1 MYGKNIMYKIS
12 FADNLGI
19 NIKMGKSPF
28 LIINFFLYLC
38 LILIG
43 CSKTDNSSSKKTGN
57 TYPSNTKT
65 CDTYESENYTCFEKL
80 DPKGFPEY
88 YLIPP
93 TNDFVLVVSNETYAL
108 WTADIFSGDTGFY
121 TDRQRLAKNLYT
133 IIEDNFDFLI
143 AVNQYDYESDLNPTA
158 RAGYSGK
165 NAAVR
170 NIVSGIGLSTSYNF
184 TSSYGSSGRLG
195 SFIHMPAHY
204 LVSNGPMLHEMMH
217 QWGNSF
223 FKYDSG
229 HWGLSGVGGGQLGGF
244 EPSPLMT
251 SDNLT
256 SGAYALT
263 TGKFR
268 AASSKFSSSFGT
280 FANGGNSIPYSNFE
294 KWLMGLIPASDVPN
308 FKIPITSGDTY
319 STLGADG
326 LITADNITEISLTDI
341 LSNPSNYDN
350 NTIPKE
356 YRISSA
362 SNIGPRDPDYN
373 TSRKKFRA
381 LVVLITN
388 NTLMEQYKYDTYWNT
403 ESNSWASKP
412 GSTKTLEDF
421 QSSIAKFA
429 LNSGDN
435 SSTYIEKKWQ
445 PVPAGSVAETLG
457 DGKEYIK
464 IPDSNYNF
472 WEATGGLATLQ
483 IDNLSGSIKSDL
495 ISRFVS
501 KGDHSDRINIE
512 TKKISH
518 NIVNDPFDD
527 PLFFNPFNN

>member
-1 MYGKNIMYKIS
+1 
-12 FADNLGI
+12 
-19 NIKMGKSPF
+19 
-28 LIINFFLYLC
+28 
-38 LILIG
+38 
-43 CSKTDNSSSKKTGN
+43 
-57 TYPSNTKT
+57 
-65 CDTYESENYTCFEKL
+65 L

-108 WTADIFSGDTGFY
+108 WTADISSGDTGFY
-121 TDRQRLAKNLYT
+121 TDKLRLAKNLYT
-133 IIEDNFDFLI
+133 IFEDNFDFLI
-143 AVNQYDYESDLNPTA
+143 AFSQYDYASNLDLSA
-158 RAGYSGK
+158 RAGYSGI
-165 NAAVR
+165 NASVR
-170 NIVSGIGLSTSYNF
+170 NIVLGIGLSLFDY

-195 SFIHMPAHY
+195 SFIHMPLHY
-204 LVSNGPMLHEMMH
+204 YVSSGPMLHEMMH
-217 QWGNSF
+217 QWGNFF

-244 EPSPLMT
+244 EPSTLMT

-319 STLGADG
+319 STKGADG

-350 NTIPKE
+350 NSIPKE
-356 YRISSA
+356 YRIRSA
-362 SNIGPRDPDYN
+362 SNTGSRNPNYS
-373 TSRKKFRA
+373 TSRKNFRA
-381 LVVLITN
+381 LIVLITN
-388 NTLMEQYKYDTYWNT
+388 NTLMEQYKYDTYWDT
-403 ESNSWASKP
+403 ESNSWSSKP
-412 GSTKTLEDF
+412 GSTKTLDDF

-435 SSTYIEKKWQ
+435 SSAYIEKKWQ

-464 IPDSNYNF
+464 IPDTNYNF

-495 ISRFVS
+495 NSRFVS

-527 PLFFNPFNN
+527 LLFFSPF

>member
-1 MYGKNIMYKIS
+1 MYGKDIMYKIS

-19 NIKMGKSPF
+19 NIKMDKSPF

-43 CSKTDNSSSKKTGN
+43 CSKTDNSSSKKTDN

-108 WTADIFSGDTGFY
+108 WTADVSSGDTGFY
-121 TDRQRLAKNLYT
+121 TDNLRLAKNLYT
-133 IIEDNFDFLI
+133 IFEDNFDFII
-143 AVNQYDYESDLNPTA
+143 AVNQYDYEFDLNLSA
-158 RAGYSGK
+158 RAGYSGI

-170 NIVSGIGLSTSYNF
+170 NIVSGIGLSTTYNV

-204 LVSNGPMLHEMMH
+204 LVSNGPMLHEIMH

-244 EPSPLMT
+244 EPSTLMT

-263 TGKFR
+263 IGTFR

-319 STLGADG
+319 SKLGADG

-341 LSNPSNYDN
+341 LSNPSNNDN

-362 SNIGPRDPDYN
+362 SNIGPRNPDYN

-388 NTLMEQYKYDTYWNT
+388 NTLMERY
-403 ESNSWASKP
+403 ES
-412 GSTKTLEDF
+412 STKTLDAF
-421 QSSIAKFA
+421 QNSIAKFA

-435 SSTYIEKKWQ
+435 SSTYIAKKWQ
-445 PVPAGSVAETLG
+445 PVPAGAVAETLG

-518 NIVNDPFDD
+518 NIINDPFDD

>member
-1 MYGKNIMYKIS
+1 MYKIS
-12 FADNLGI
+12 LADNLGI
-19 NIKMGKSPF
+19 NIKMGKSLF

-38 LILIG
+38 LILMG
-43 CSKTDNSSSKKTGN
+43 CSKKDNSSSN
-57 TYPSNTKT
+57 SNSSNTKT

-108 WTADIFSGDTGFY
+108 WTADISSGDTGFY
-121 TDRQRLAKNLYT
+121 TDKLRLAKNLYT
-133 IIEDNFDFLI
+133 IFEDNFDFII
-143 AVNQYDYESDLNPTA
+143 AFNQYDYASDLNLNA
-158 RAGYSGK
+158 RAGYSGI
-165 NAAVR
+165 NASVR
-170 NIVSGIGLSTSYNF
+170 NIVLGIGLSLFDY

-195 SFIHMPAHY
+195 SFIHMPLHY
-204 LVSNGPMLHEMMH
+204 YVSSGPMLHEMMH
-217 QWGNSF
+217 QWGNFF

-244 EPSPLMT
+244 EPSTLMT

-362 SNIGPRDPDYN
+362 SNTSPRNPDYSA
-373 TSRKKFRA
+373 SRKKFRA

-412 GSTKTLEDF
+412 GSTKTLEAF

-435 SSTYIEKKWQ
+435 SSAYIEKKWQ
-445 PVPAGSVAETLG
+445 PVPAGAETKTIS
-457 DGKEYIK
+457 GKIFIN
-464 IPDSNYNF
+464 IPDTNYNF
-472 WEATGGLATLQ
+472 WEATGGMATLQ

-495 ISRFVS
+495 NSRFAF

-527 PLFFNPFNN
+527 LLFFNPF